1 MDDFQGHPRVAGRSQ
16 WNGWRALA
24 WLAGGL
30 AAAAAAIVGAV
41 LAVIF
46 TAAVAIMALLT
57 AAVVGLA
64 ALAHRGR
71 RAVRPRPSESGDII
85 EARNVGGHSWV
96 AYGWDQ
102 RSR

>member
-1 MDDFQGHPRVAGRSQ
+1 MDQSHPRIAGRGR
-16 WNGWRALA
+16 WNGWRSLA

-30 AAAAAAIVGAV
+30 AAAGAAIVAAV
-41 LAVIF
+41 LAIIF
-46 TAAVAIMALLT
+46 TFAIAVMALLT
-57 AAVVGLA
+57 AAVVGLG
-64 ALAHRGR
+64 ALAWRGR
-71 RAVRPRPSESGDII
+71 RAVRPAPADGELI

>member
-1 MDDFQGHPRVAGRSQ
+1 MDQAHPRLVGRTR
-16 WNGWRALA
+16 WTGWRGLA
-24 WLAGGL
+24 WIAGGL
-30 AAAAAAIVGAV
+30 AAAAAAIIGAV

-46 TAAVAIMALLT
+46 TFAVAVMALLT
-57 AAVVGLA
+57 AAVVGLGTL
-64 ALAHRGR
+64 ALRGR
-71 RAVRPRPSESGDII
+71 RAVRPAPADGVI

>member
-1 MDDFQGHPRVAGRSQ
+1 MDDFQSHPRIAGRS
-16 WNGWRALA
+16 GFSAWRGLA

-46 TAAVAIMALLT
+46 TATVAIIALLT

-71 RAVRPRPSESGDII
+71 HSVRPRPAEGDLI

>member
-1 MDDFQGHPRVAGRSQ
+1 MDDFQSHHRIAGRS
-16 WNGWRALA
+16 GFSPLRGLA

-30 AAAAAAIVGAV
+30 AAAAAVVGAV
-41 LAVIF
+41 LAIIF

-71 RAVRPRPSESGDII
+71 RAVRPRPSEGGDII

>member
-1 MDDFQGHPRVAGRSQ
+1 MDDFPSHPRIAGRGGFSA
-16 WNGWRALA
+16 WRGLA

-30 AAAAAAIVGAV
+30 AAAAAAVVGAV

-46 TAAVAIMALLT
+46 TAAVAVMALLT

-71 RAVRPRPSESGDII
+71 RAVRRTPAADGVI

-102 RSR
+102 RGR

>member
-1 MDDFQGHPRVAGRSQ
+1 MDQAHPRIAGRGR
-16 WNGWRALA
+16 WNGWRGLA

-30 AAAAAAIVGAV
+30 AAAIAAVIAAV
-41 LAVIF
+41 LAIIF
-46 TAAVAIMALLT
+46 TVAVAVMALLT
-57 AAVVGLA
+57 AAVVGLG
-64 ALAHRGR
+64 ALAYRGR
-71 RAVRPRPSESGDII
+71 RAVRPRPPEGEVI